1 MSDKPFGKNV
11 ALDFES
17 ELLQGRSDKA
27 LSLNVYER
35 LDKPFERV
43 QERSDKPLSLNV
55 LKVSRIRLRLW
66 LCTREVGF
74 EREGKNLDKVELQCV
89 QDQNRS
95 EKESFFDL
103 YSSKQLAFFCDSP
116 CSGNK

>member
-1 MSDKPFGKNV
+1 MSDKPFSKNV

-35 LDKPFERV
+35 SDKPFERVQERSDKHFERV

-55 LKVSRIRLRLW
+55 LKRGRTSL
-66 LCTREVGF
+66 
-74 EREGKNLDKVELQCV
+74 
-89 QDQNRS
+89 
-95 EKESFFDL
+95 
-103 YSSKQLAFFCDSP
+103 
-116 CSGNK
+116 